1 VKGLKMLTFK
11 VSQKIRLIVAATSTI
26 MACVT
31 YIFVAGLTGN
41 TMSNDA
47 LFAAL
52 LTLIIPIALTEHAN
66 ESWKDAVDRAIPR
79 FVSSI
84 SGAQD
89 VGMTLPRAIE
99 ESTKQDYGPLTAEV
113 KKFVAQVGWGLPFE
127 EALARLAKRIGT
139 LTARRFSVLIGEA
152 SKAGGDIRLALKNT
166 ADFMTELFEIEEERK
181 KQMKAYIVII
191 YMGFFIFLFTI
202 AILTS
207 SFFIPLT
214 GLQSALPGVLNVEM
228 SMPELIRIFFHMM
241 VIQAVLGGLVA
252 GKMGEGK
259 TLLGLKHSLI
269 MLTLGYIVF
278 KMFLP
283 GV

>member
-1 VKGLKMLTFK
+1 MLTFK
-11 VSQKIRLIVAATSTI
+11 VSQKIRLIVAAASTI

-84 SGAQD
+84 SGA
-89 VGMTLPRAIE
+89 IE

-113 KKFVAQVGWGLPFE
+113 KKFVAQIGWGLPFE

-181 KQMKAYIVII
+181 KQMKAYVVII

-269 MLTLGYIVF
+269 MLTLGYIGF